1 MRSVLFM
8 ILVCAVC
15 GFRTSSDLKA
25 DYVLK
30 RMADKLNKIKT
41 LRYQYH
47 REISY
52 PSENYKASTSAGIFI
67 DFSSKDTLLGFRYQI
82 NEAGYSNIFNGTEQ
96 FNLNGKDK
104 TIRLQQQPSAK
115 SFRSISYFYNSIV
128 TLKRIIPDVLS
139 DETITRELK
148 EDDEYYTVLLSL
160 DKRVFNY
167 LEGFSTIT
175 AERVIYYRIF
185 IDKTTLLPHRVI
197 QTNNVND
204 DLVQTDF
211 SDIETNAP
219 YPPETSWYYSTYA
232 KEYKP
237 KEEKVLQPIAVNSM
251 APDFTLPGLEDS
263 VSLSTLKGK
272 AVLLEFWIRNCGY
285 CIAAV
290 PILNNYPNVIAINV
304 HDTPED
310 IALFAKNNK
319 AAYKMLYNGKKVAE
333 QYGID
338 AYPMVVI
345 IDKAGKVAYV
355 GSVDKVA
362 IDTVLKREEE
372 VAELHDAGPGA
383 LVQLKEVM
391 KEKGISFTKKR

>member
-1 MRSVLFM
+1 MRSIIFM
-8 ILVCAVC
+8 ILIGAIC
-15 GFRTSSDLKA
+15 GFSTSSDLKA

-30 RMADKLNKIKT
+30 RMADKLNSLKT
-41 LRYQYH
+41 LRYQYN

-52 PSENYKASTSAGIFI
+52 PSENYKASTSASIFI
-67 DFSSKDTLLGFRYQI
+67 DFSGKDTLLGFRYQI
-82 NEAGYSNIFNGTEQ
+82 SDAGYSNIFNGTEQ
-96 FNLNGKDK
+96 FDLNEKDK
-104 TIRLQQQPSAK
+104 TIRLQQQPSAR

-139 DETITRELK
+139 DESITKELK
-148 EDDEYYTVLLSL
+148 EDDEYYTVRLSL
-160 DKRVFNY
+160 NKRAFNY
-167 LEGFSTIT
+167 LEGFSAIT
-175 AERVIYYRIF
+175 AERVIHYSIF
-185 IDKTTLLPHRVI
+185 IDKTTLLPRRVI

-211 SDIETNAP
+211 SEIETDAP

-237 KEEKVLQPIAVNSM
+237 KEEKVFRPIAVNTM
-251 APDFTLPGLEDS
+251 APDFTLPGLKDS
-263 VSLSTLKGK
+263 VSLSELKGK
-272 AVLLEFWIRNCGY
+272 VVLLEFWIRNCGY

-290 PILNNYPNVIAINV
+290 PTLNSYPNVFAINV

-345 IDKAGKVAYV
+345 VDKAGKVVYV
-355 GSVDKVA
+355 GSVDKTA
-362 IDTVLKREEE
+362 IDAVLKREEA
-372 VAELHDAGPGA
+372 VA
-383 LVQLKEVM
+383 
-391 KEKGISFTKKR
+391 SSR

>member
-1 MRSVLFM
+1 MRSIIFM
-8 ILVCAVC
+8 VFICAVC
-15 GFRTSSDLKA
+15 GFSTSSDLKA
-25 DYVLK
+25 DHVLK
-30 RMADKLNKIKT
+30 RMADKLNTIKT
-41 LRYQYH
+41 LRYQYN

-52 PSENYKASTSAGIFI
+52 PSENYKASTSASIFI
-67 DFSSKDTLLGFRYQI
+67 DFSSKDTLLGFRYQVSDG
-82 NEAGYSNIFNGTEQ
+82 GYSNIFNGTEQ
-96 FNLNGKDK
+96 FDLNEKDK
-104 TIRLQQQPSAK
+104 TIRLQQQPSAR
-115 SFRSISYFYNSIV
+115 SFRSISYFYNSIL

-139 DETITRELK
+139 DETITKELRE
-148 EDDEYYTVLLSL
+148 EDEYYIVLLSL
-160 DKRVFNY
+160 NKRIFNY

-175 AERVIYYRIF
+175 AERVIHYNIF
-185 IDKTTLLPHRVI
+185 IDKTTLLPRRVI

-219 YPPETSWYYSTYA
+219 NPPETSWYYSTYA

-237 KEEKVLQPIAVNSM
+237 KEEKALQPIAVNTM
-251 APDFTLPGLEDS
+251 APDFTLPGLQDS
-263 VSLSTLKGK
+263 VSLSALKGK
-272 AVLLEFWIRNCGY
+272 VVLLEFWIRNCGY

-290 PILNNYPNVIAINV
+290 PTLNNYPNVFAINV

-345 IDKAGKVAYV
+345 VGKAGKVVYV
-355 GSVDKVA
+355 GSVDKTA
-362 IDTVLKREEE
+362 IDAVLKREEA
-372 VAELHDAGPGA
+372 VAGLHDIRPDANA
-383 LVQLKEVM
+383 
-391 KEKGISFTKKR
+391 